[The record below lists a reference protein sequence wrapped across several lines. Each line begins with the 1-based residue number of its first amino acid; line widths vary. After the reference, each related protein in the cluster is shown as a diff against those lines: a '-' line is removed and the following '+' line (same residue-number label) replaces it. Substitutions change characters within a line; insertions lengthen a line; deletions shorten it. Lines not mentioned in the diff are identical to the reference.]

1 MIVALYTS
9 SPVAQL
15 VEQVAV
21 NHPVAG
27 SSPARGAILESDKR
41 TKKILR
47 IAGFFLVNHVD
58 YQQSFVVPVPV

>member
-1 MIVALYTS
+1 MYIMGLLKHRKPRGKFRLVPLPQPHLLY

-27 SSPARGAILESDKR
+27 SSPARGARKLQGIRFFGLIL
-41 TKKILR
+41 
-47 IAGFFLVNHVD
+47 FF
-58 YQQSFVVPVPV
+58 